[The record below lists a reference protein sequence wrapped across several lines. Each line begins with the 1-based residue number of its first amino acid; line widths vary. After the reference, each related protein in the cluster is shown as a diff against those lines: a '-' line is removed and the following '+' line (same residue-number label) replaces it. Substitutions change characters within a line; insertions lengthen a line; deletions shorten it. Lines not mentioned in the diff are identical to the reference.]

1 MLTVDNVKERQRI
14 GDTIRK
20 ARKENKINQTQL
32 GELLG
37 VGVQVISDYEKGKV
51 KVIPFEKRVKLAEIL
66 NIDLD
71 ELLYF
76 SEKIACIFEKPMIK
90 YSGV

>member
-14 GDTIRK
+14 GEMIRL
-20 ARKENKINQTQL
+20 ARKENKITQK
-32 GELLG
+32 ELSVMLN
-37 VGVQVISDYEKGKV
+37 VGRDNISLYESGKI

-76 SEKIACIFEKPMIK
+76 SEK
-90 YSGV
+90 